1 MVPKVLA
8 QDPPEIGLG
17 TPVWRSVVVGQIE
30 MGDAKVECSP
40 HDGALSLE
48 RSVVAEILPK
58 PERYGG
64 EKQTAAPTTA
74 VGHGPVAI
82 LSGIVDSHRHPHIRR
97 MIWLASRAGN
107 SPRSIHSRWPRA
119 RVIRTG
125 HPFEH
130 SSRFRFLGGAHGPSS
145 RDIRCLQRP
154 LQPGSRNQFQCRS
167 RPRRFLVEGSA
178 TQLVGM
184 CCELQTNGLWRP
196 TYPGLRR
203 SPGRDLRLR
212 PWWRCGAPAT
222 GISSRARHLRA
233 EPAKVP
239 RGILDHDSR

>member
-17 TPVWRSVVVGQIE
+17 TAVWRSVVVGQIE

-154 LQPGSRNQFQCRS
+154 LQPGSRNQFQSISSASVS
-167 RPRRFLVEGSA
+167 RRRFGDPVGRHVLRAANERLVATNIPWSSA
-178 TQLVGM
+178 IART
-184 CCELQTNGLWRP
+184 
-196 TYPGLRR
+196 R
-203 SPGRDLRLR
+203 S
-212 PWWRCGAPAT
+212 APAT
-222 GISSRARHLRA
+222 MVAMWGSGDRHQQPSPSPSRRA
-233 EPAKVP
+233 CQGPAKHP
-239 RGILDHDSR
+239 